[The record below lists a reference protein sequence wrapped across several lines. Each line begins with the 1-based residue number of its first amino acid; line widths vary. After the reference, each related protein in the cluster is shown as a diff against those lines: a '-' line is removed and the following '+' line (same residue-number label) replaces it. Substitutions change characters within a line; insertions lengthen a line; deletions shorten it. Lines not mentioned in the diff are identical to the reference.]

1 MAKLYSTLREK
12 MSPEAR
18 AKAGEQ
24 TRILLQE
31 MPLQELRQARRMSQ
45 EQMAKNLHTR
55 QSNVSRIEKRTDM
68 YISTLRSVIKAMGGD
83 LEIVARFPDGS
94 VRINQF
100 EELDKA
106 LPDLFQGMSVDQL
119 YEQAASNCAETSA
132 EYKGK

>member
-1 MAKLYSTLREK
+1 MAKPYSTLREK

-18 AKAGEQ
+18 TKAAEQ

-83 LEIVARFPDGS
+83 LEIVARFPEGS

-119 YEQAASNCAETSA
+119 YEQAAANCAETSA

>member
-1 MAKLYSTLREK
+1 MAKPYSTLRAE

-18 AKAGEQ
+18 AKAEEHTQ
-24 TRILLQE
+24 QLLQE
-31 MPLQELRQARRMSQ
+31 MPLQELRQARKMSQ

-83 LEIVARFPDGS
+83 LEIVARFPDGD

-100 EELDKA
+100 EELDEAVK
-106 LPDLFQGMSVDQL
+106 V
-119 YEQAASNCAETSA
+119 
-132 EYKGK
+132 

>member
-1 MAKLYSTLREK
+1 MAKPYSALRAK
-12 MSPEAR
+12 MTPEAR
-18 AKAGEQ
+18 ATAAEQ
-24 TRILLQE
+24 TRMLLQE

-68 YISTLRSVIKAMGGD
+68 YISTLRGVIKAMGGD

-100 EELDKA
+100 EELDEA
-106 LPDLFQGMSVDQL
+106 LT
-119 YEQAASNCAETSA
+119 A
-132 EYKGK
+132 